1 MKLTRRQLKKLIFE
15 SIDSEKSGAVVNK
28 LTKEQ
33 LEKIKGLLTPYLDT
47 LKDRRSLPMIDN
59 IPYIENTEIPEYD
72 TFIQGEQIVHTFL
85 EQKENPGDYPGV
97 VDIYN
102 KILKPYYQNSA
113 VRHLNALGEYV
124 KAYSLHYTLLP
135 FKEQALRTPE
145 NFSYET
151 GFDFYKQEKLF
162 RKGMEKLV
170 KIFEYSDP
178 MAKLIYNKKVQPIV
192 DTCDKL
198 INELIRV
205 KESPDSYSPLEI
217 SRIQKLLDGESAWIR
232 IKNIIDDY
240 MPIIANYMNIG

>member
-1 MKLTRRQLKKLIFE
+1 MKLTRRQLKKLILE

-59 IPYIENTEIPEYD
+59 IENTEIPEYD

-102 KILKPYYQNSA
+102 KILKLYYRNSA

-124 KAYSLHYTLLP
+124 KAYSLYYTLLP

-170 KIFEYSDP
+170 KIFEYSEP
-178 MAKLIYNKKVQPIV
+178 MAPLIYNEKVQPIV

-205 KESPDSYSPLEI
+205 KESTNSQEEVNK
-217 SRIQKLLDGESAWIR
+217 IQKLLDGESAWIR

-240 MPIIANYMNIG
+240 MPIIANYKNIDIG

>member
-1 MKLTRRQLKKLIFE
+1 MKLTRRQLKKLILE

-47 LKDRRSLPMIDN
+47 LKDRRWRSLPMIDN
-59 IPYIENTEIPEYD
+59 IENTEIPEYD

-102 KILKPYYQNSA
+102 KILKLYYRNSA

-124 KAYSLHYTLLP
+124 KAYSLYYTLLP

-170 KIFEYSDP
+170 KIFEYSEP
-178 MAKLIYNKKVQPIV
+178 MAPLIYNEKVQPIV

-205 KESPDSYSPLEI
+205 KESTNSQEEVNK
-217 SRIQKLLDGESAWIR
+217 IQKLLDGESAWIR

-240 MPIIANYMNIG
+240 MPIIANYKNIDIG